1 MVFVPV
7 LLIFVPIICGVFI
20 YLIKHPW
27 IYYLSLLGQLVITV
41 FAILYYYEFS
51 GQYANTFIV
60 FGLWDERIGIS
71 LRNDALS
78 MSFVFLSIF
87 MWWMVLLYT
96 MYAKEREYNFLFFL
110 LFLEGVFLGL
120 LQSNDLFNMFVF
132 LELIT
137 LLVTILIAF
146 IKTGE
151 SFRAA
156 LYYLLLNTSGV
167 LAFLLG
173 IILLYNTFGSI
184 NLEVIKSQMH
194 LVYDGQV
201 LIKFAFVLMLGGI
214 SVKTALFPVFTWL
227 PRAHGVAH
235 SGISALL
242 SGLIVKGGLY
252 MFLRITSIFEGADF
266 AYHNFFFLIG
276 FLTAF
281 TGVIFAVSQKDIKQI
296 LAYHTVSQVGIMM
309 MGLSHVDEKVA
320 FGGLLHIFH
329 HAFFKSLLFLAAGI
343 IVAQY
348 GTKKVAKLRGVF
360 KTMPILSV
368 FMIVGMLSI
377 TGAPFFNGFI
387 SKSVIKYGIEG
398 DFRYWL
404 LYLVNIGTA
413 TSFLKMS
420 QIFFGDRQLDI
431 AKQHLIHYV
440 PLLVL
445 SFVCIMFGLFYIPIS
460 DGFFGID
467 LSYVSLFKLSGFVNY
482 GITLG
487 TGFLLYFLI
496 VKKDPIF
503 IKKMRAFNLSFDKAN
518 YLFVV
523 FLVLMTMYFVI

>member
-1 MVFVPV
+1 MVFIPV
-7 LLIFVPIICGVFI
+7 ALIFIPIVSGVLI
-20 YLIKHPW
+20 YLIKHKW
-27 IYYLSLLGQLVITV
+27 IYYLSIVSQIVITV
-41 FAILYYYEFS
+41 LAILYYNAFS
-51 GQYANTFIV
+51 EAYADTFVV

-96 MYAKEREYNFLFFL
+96 MYAKEKEYNFLFFL

-132 LELIT
+132 LELTT

-173 IILLYNTFGSI
+173 IILLYNTFGTI
-184 NLEVIKSQMH
+184 NLQIIAGQMSS
-194 LVYDGQV
+194 VYDGQT
-201 LIKFAFVLMLGGI
+201 LIKFAFVLMLAGV

-242 SGLIVKGGLY
+242 SGLIVKGGIY
-252 MFLRITSIFEGADF
+252 MFLRITYIFEGADF
-266 AYHNFFFLIG
+266 SYQPFFFWIG
-276 FLTAF
+276 VLTAL
-281 TGVIFAVSQKDIKQI
+281 TGVIFAISQKDIKQI
-296 LAYHTVSQVGIMM
+296 LAYHTVSQVGIIM

-320 FGGLLHIFH
+320 FGGLLHVFH

-343 IVAQY
+343 IIAQY
-348 GTKKVAKLRGVF
+348 GTKKVYELRGVF
-360 KTMPILSV
+360 KSMPVLSI

-398 DFRYWL
+398 DYRYWL
-404 LYLVNIGTA
+404 LYVVNIGTA

-420 QIFFGDRQLDI
+420 QIFFGERRGDLV
-431 AKQHLIHYV
+431 KQPRLHYI
-440 PLLVL
+440 PLLAL
-445 SFVCIMFGLFYIPIS
+445 ASMCIVFGLMFIPIS
-460 DGFFGID
+460 DGFFGVD
-467 LSYVSLFKLSGFVNY
+467 LSYISIWKMDSFFDY
-482 GITLG
+482 GLTLLIG
-487 TGFLLYFLI
+487 LLIYQLI
-496 VKKDPIF
+496 VKRDPMVF
-503 IKKMRAFNLSFDKAN
+503 RKMRSFTVSFDKAN

-523 FLVLMTMYFVI
+523 YIVVMAIYFVL